1 MCVESISKVKKTKK
15 KYSSRGR
22 IFRESSFFLRKS
34 SSSTFVDTPKTK
46 TTEVRRTMS
55 QVKFNTFVASAGNN
69 VDGPPSEEALRDQ
82 EANILQLGERFREE
96 GRRSE
101 MTDLI
106 QKVRVVLKYMSKA
119 KAAKLVRG
127 LVDMFLEMKSTT
139 QDDNGELGVQVCK
152 VRPNSLLLA
161 QGFF

>member
-1 MCVESISKVKKTKK
+1 M
-15 KYSSRGR
+15 
-22 IFRESSFFLRKS
+22 SFTWLA
-34 SSSTFVDTPKTK
+34 
-46 TTEVRRTMS
+46 
-55 QVKFNTFVASAGNN
+55 KFNAFVRDAGNN
-69 VDGPPSEEALRDQ
+69 VDPPSEEALRDQ

-152 VRPNSLLLA
+152 VGYIVTFTRSLFN
-161 QGFF
+161 QH

>member
-1 MCVESISKVKKTKK
+1 MHGI
-15 KYSSRGR
+15 
-22 IFRESSFFLRKS
+22 
-34 SSSTFVDTPKTK
+34 D
-46 TTEVRRTMS
+46 
-55 QVKFNTFVASAGNN
+55 
-69 VDGPPSEEALRDQ
+69 
-82 EANILQLGERFREE
+82 QLGERFREE

-127 LVDMFLEMKSTT
+127 LVDMFLEMKTAN

-152 VRPNSLLLA
+152 VSTMKVCRDWGLSPILRNIRK
-161 QGFF
+161 